1 MFGQRAAG
9 QGILTEVDHDAWRLK
24 RAMLEPGFHRKYLM
38 NSMEAFNSICG
49 DFLQNLRKYADGKTP
64 VRMVDEFA
72 TVILDIIGKVLTVGI
87 MIIYAFGGL
96 S

>member
-1 MFGQRAAG
+1 
-9 QGILTEVDHDAWRLK
+9 
-24 RAMLEPGFHRKYLM
+24 M

-72 TVILDIIGKVLTVGI
+72 RVILDIKLQGINCWNYDYLCFWWTFLIG
-87 MIIYAFGGL
+87 
-96 S
+96 

>member
-1 MFGQRAAG
+1 
-9 QGILTEVDHDAWRLK
+9 
-24 RAMLEPGFHRKYLM
+24 M

-72 TVILDIIGKVLTVGI
+72 RVILDIIGKVLTVGI
-87 MIIYAFGGL
+87 MLLVDFPDWL
-96 S
+96 SLN

>member
-1 MFGQRAAG
+1 
-9 QGILTEVDHDAWRLK
+9 
-24 RAMLEPGFHRKYLM
+24 
-38 NSMEAFNSICG
+38 MEAFNSICG

-64 VRMVDEFA
+64 VRMMDEF
-72 TVILDIIGKVLTVGI
+72 TRVILDIIGKVLTVGN

>member
-1 MFGQRAAG
+1 
-9 QGILTEVDHDAWRLK
+9 
-24 RAMLEPGFHRKYLM
+24 M

-64 VRMVDEFA
+64 VRMMDEF
-72 TVILDIIGKVLTVGI
+72 TRVILDIIGKVIVGI

-96 S
+96 FYRLPFIVNGFTKTYGVDKKSIFLLKITC